1 MKSILCILVLCIIS
15 LFSSCSLEKR
25 VTITTRGFDNIVDT
39 QQNFNHVTKLNNSY
53 FNDMDR
59 DTILDYRFKR

>member
-1 MKSILCILVLCIIS
+1 MKSILCILVLGIIS

-39 QQNFNHVTKLNNSY
+39 QQNFNHVIKLNNSY